1 MVTKQYTGNRR
12 QYLPLLL
19 EADPSE
25 EMINRYLD
33 QGFFLVAEENGAV
46 AGVACV
52 VPVENMFQG
61 LGGWELKNISVAEP
75 FQRRGVGSAL
85 IAAAQEN
92 IPQGAAFW
100 VGTADGSAAALA
112 FYQRNGFGVSHVVK
126 DFFTKNYPEPIYDA
140 GVLCR
145 DMVYLCKINSRP

>member
-1 MVTKQYTGNRR
+1 MVIKQYTGNRR

-25 EMINRYLD
+25 EMLNRYLD

-52 VPVENMFQG
+52 VPVENLFQG

-85 IAAAQEN
+85 IAASQEN
-92 IPQGAAFW
+92 IPRGGRVLGRHGGRQRCCFGLLPAQRLWGFPR
-100 VGTADGSAAALA
+100 SKRL
-112 FYQRNGFGVSHVVK
+112 FY
-126 DFFTKNYPEPIYDA
+126 
-140 GVLCR
+140 
-145 DMVYLCKINSRP
+145 